1 MVSVCFYVCFYVFM
15 MSTRGTWLW
24 LQGRID
30 VLSRH
35 LDMAPAGLKG
45 SGAQMASRRGK
56 SRAAIVAAA
65 TAAGMA
71 AGGVLVADGPKDA
84 ELMLTVEPGRQ
95 VAEVYS
101 MFSMYS
107 FFNHQ
112 NLFTCDECR
121 IVWHCGGV

>member
-1 MVSVCFYVCFYVFM
+1 MVSVCFYVFL

-84 ELMLTVEPGRQ
+84 ELMLTV
-95 VAEVYS
+95 
-101 MFSMYS
+101 FSQPDKLQKCIQCFQCIL
-107 FFNHQ
+107 FF
-112 NLFTCDECR
+112 
-121 IVWHCGGV
+121 